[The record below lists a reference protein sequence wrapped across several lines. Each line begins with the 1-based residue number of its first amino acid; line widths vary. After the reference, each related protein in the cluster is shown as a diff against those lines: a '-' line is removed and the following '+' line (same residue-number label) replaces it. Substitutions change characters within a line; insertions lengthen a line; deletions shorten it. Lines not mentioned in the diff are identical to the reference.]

1 MSSVREG
8 SRFTANSWDGPTP
21 SRVFLAI
28 PLPQQLKDSVSV
40 IQRQLQ
46 TEIPAARWVRP
57 KNLHLTLH
65 FFGEI
70 EQETLE
76 KIRVSVL
83 SVKGCKRPFQVE
95 VKGLGAFPNQHRPRI
110 IWLGLEPIGQLKQL
124 HQECSQALHQAGV
137 ATETRP
143 YSPHL
148 TIGRL
153 QQPQPDLTDLFSS
166 VGRRRVGQLPVDKLI
181 LYESRLLSGGAE
193 HIPLLTVNLD
203 EIDIP

>member
-1 MSSVREG
+1 MSLV
-8 SRFTANSWDGPTP
+8 
-21 SRVFLAI
+21 RVFLGI
-28 PLPQQLKDSVSV
+28 PLPRQLQGSINV

-46 TEIPAARWVRP
+46 TEIPAARWVDP

-83 SVKGCKRPFQVE
+83 SVIGCNRPFQVE
-95 VKGLGAFPNQHRPRI
+95 VKRLGAFPNQRRPRI
-110 IWLGLEPIGQLKQL
+110 IWLDLEPIDQLKQL
-124 HQECSQALHQAGV
+124 HQDCSNLLHQAGV
-137 ATETRP
+137 VTESRP

-153 QQPQPDLTDLFSS
+153 RQPQPDLTDLFHS
-166 VGRRRVGQLPVDKLI
+166 VGRRRIGTLPVDKLI
-181 LYESRLLSGGAE
+181 LYESRLLSSGAE
-193 HIPLLTVNLD
+193 HIPLFAVNLD

>member
-1 MSSVREG
+1 MSQTVGFAAS
-8 SRFTANSWDGPTP
+8 SRHSPTP

-28 PLPQQLKDSVSV
+28 PLPQQLKDSINV
-40 IQRQLQ
+40 IQRQLK
-46 TEIPAARWVRP
+46 TEIPAARWVHP

-95 VKGLGAFPNQHRPRI
+95 VKRLGAFPSQHRPRI
-110 IWLGLEPIGQLKQL
+110 IWLDLEPIDQLKQL
-124 HQECSQALHQAGV
+124 HHECSKALHQVGV
-137 ATETRP
+137 ATESRP

-153 QQPQPDLTDLFSS
+153 RQPQPDLTDIFNS